1 VADDND
7 SCNQNSVNI
16 LSLQSWVA
24 YGHVGNAAAIFPL
37 QRLGAEVWA
46 VHTVQFSNH
55 TGYGDWAGEVFSAKT
70 ISALVEGI
78 ARRGAFARCDA
89 VLSGYLGAREIG
101 EAVLGAV
108 SKAKAANP
116 RALYCCDP
124 VIGDS
129 DGGVYVAPEIP
140 DFLRARALPASDIAL
155 PNPFEL
161 SLLTEM
167 PCGTLREAKQALSR
181 LRTMG
186 PRIVLVSGL
195 RTEATPADA
204 LDLLVGEEGAFYLLR
219 TPLSPVAVNGA
230 GDVLAAL
237 FLFHFLANG
246 SARRALEAAA
256 SSLYGLIRR
265 TADSGARELTLVA
278 AQQEFVCPSWPF
290 TAIAC

>member
-1 VADDND
+1 M
-7 SCNQNSVNI
+7 NI

-24 YGHVGNAAAIFPL
+24 YGHVGNAAAVFPL

-55 TGYGDWAGEVFSAKT
+55 TGYGDWTGDVFGAPM
-70 ISALVEGI
+70 IAALVEGI

-89 VLSGYLGAREIG
+89 VLSGYLGGAALG
-101 EAVLGAV
+101 EAVLAAV
-108 SKAKAANP
+108 AKAKAANP

-129 DGGVYVAPEIP
+129 GRLYVAAEIP
-140 DFLRARALPASDIAL
+140 EFLRARALPAADIAV

-161 SLLTEM
+161 CQLTGM
-167 PCGTLREAKQALSR
+167 TCGTLEEAKRAVAR
-181 LRTMG
+181 LHAMG
-186 PRIVLVSGL
+186 PRTVLVSGL

-204 LDLLVGEEGAFYLLR
+204 LDLLVGEGGAFHLLR
-219 TPLSPVAVNGA
+219 TPRVPVAVNGA

-237 FLFHFLANG
+237 FLFHFLKSGTAAG
-246 SARRALEAAA
+246 ALEAAA

-265 TADSGARELTLVA
+265 TAEEGERELAIVA
-278 AQQEFVCPSWPF
+278 AQEEFVRPTRRFAAVSC
-290 TAIAC
+290 

>member
-1 VADDND
+1 M
-7 SCNQNSVNI
+7 NI

-55 TGYGDWAGEVFSAKT
+55 TGYDDWAGEVFSAKT

-78 ARRGAFARCDA
+78 VRRGAFARCDA
-89 VLSGYLGAREIG
+89 VLSGYLGARAIG
-101 EAVLGAV
+101 EAVLEAV
-108 SKAKAANP
+108 GKVKAANP
-116 RALYCCDP
+116 HALYCCDP

-129 DGGVYVAPEIP
+129 DGGVYVASEIP

-161 SLLTEM
+161 SLLTGM
-167 PCGTLREAKQALSR
+167 PCGTLQEAKRALARLQA
-181 LRTMG
+181 MG

-204 LDLLVGEEGAFYLLR
+204 LDLLVGAGGVFHLVR
-219 TPLSPVAVNGA
+219 TPLLPVAVNGA

-246 SARRALEAAA
+246 AARRALEAAA
-256 SSLYGLIRR
+256 SSLYGLIRK
-265 TADSGARELTLVA
+265 TADSGARELAIVD
-278 AQQEFVCPSWPF
+278 AQQEFVCPTWPF
-290 TAIAC
+290 TAVAC

>member
-1 VADDND
+1 M
-7 SCNQNSVNI
+7 NI

-55 TGYGDWAGEVFSAKT
+55 TGYSDWTGEVFGAAM

-78 ARRGAFARCDA
+78 AKRGAFAHCDA
-89 VLSGYLGAREIG
+89 VLSGYLGARAVG

-108 SKAKAANP
+108 AKAKAANP

-129 DGGVYVAPEIP
+129 DGGVYVAAEIP
-140 DFLRARALPASDIAL
+140 GFFRTQALPASDIAL

-161 SLLTEM
+161 SLLTGM
-167 PCGTLREAKQALSR
+167 PCGTLREAKQALTR
-181 LRTMG
+181 LQSMG

-204 LDLLVGEEGAFYLLR
+204 LDLLVGERDTFHLLR
-219 TPLSPVAVNGA
+219 TPLLPIAVNGA

-237 FLFHFLANG
+237 FLFHFLSTG
-246 SARRALEAAA
+246 VARRALETAA

-265 TADSGARELTLVA
+265 TAEAGARELTLVA
-278 AQQEFVCPSWPF
+278 AQQEFVCPTWPF
-290 TAIAC
+290 TALAC